1 MRRIGFGLPG
11 LILAIL
17 YLVLSGS
24 ALAQAPPSSVQIFM
38 PNGGMPSGA
47 LMMTMVT
54 DEGRTDIV
62 FTDSKGTFSIRT
74 PTSGH

>member
-17 YLVLSGS
+17 CLVGS
-24 ALAQAPPSSVQIFM
+24 ALAQAPPSSVQLFL

-54 DEGRTDIV
+54 DEGRNNI
-62 FTDSKGTFSIRT
+62 
-74 PTSGH
+74 